1 LNKVR
6 SKSSTTIL
14 LLVSDKLLRAVMAE
28 KIEHEGYM
36 VVSVGDLGSAVDW
49 LKDCAP
55 DLLVTRTYI
64 SNMPGHDAAAYLQK
78 KCPHMRVLI
87 VGGLLEDDR
96 LQTRESL
103 SGFEVFPKP
112 YTSGELIDKVNAV
125 LATERGHTSKH

>member
-1 LNKVR
+1 LDKAR
-6 SKSSTTIL
+6 SKTTTTIL

-28 KIEHEGYM
+28 KLEYEGFM
-36 VVSVGDLGSAVDW
+36 VMQVGDLGTAVDW

-103 SGFEVFPKP
+103 ADFAVFPKP
-112 YTSGELIDKVNAV
+112 YTAGELIEKVKSV
-125 LATERGHTSKH
+125 LASPHGQISKG

>member
-1 LNKVR
+1 MDKAR
-6 SKSSTTIL
+6 TKATTTIL

-28 KIEHEGYM
+28 KLEHEGYM
-36 VVSVGDLGSAVDW
+36 VVQVGDLGAAVDW
-49 LKDCAP
+49 LKDCRP

-78 KCPHMRVLI
+78 KCPAMKVLI

-103 SGFEVFPKP
+103 SDFAVFPKP
-112 YTSGELIDKVNAV
+112 YTAGELIEKVKSV
-125 LATERGHTSKH
+125 LAAAHGQISKG